1 MVHNLFLTHIL
12 YVLSSLSFK
21 RSFSHVC
28 LRVET
33 KELLFGA
40 TRVGTDDKEL
50 IFPVTSN
57 YLSIHVSVLF
67 PDLLIQVILN
77 KIEQWKRLH

>member
-1 MVHNLFLTHIL
+1 M
-12 YVLSSLSFK
+12 
-21 RSFSHVC
+21 
-28 LRVET
+28 ET

-40 TRVGTDDKEL
+40 TRVGTDEKEL